1 MFYTQIMRKRD
12 DSKERKIQNAVAE
25 IILTEGA
32 AAVSTTRVAKKVGIA
47 QSNVYLYFKN
57 KEALIDSVFEREMSK
72 VRKAQGMDQLQD
84 QSLSLEERINSY
96 LNSLLRFAVE
106 NPESLMLIG
115 DIKFLKKVE
124 TGTALA
130 ETPANNAVIKLLTE
144 GKAAG
149 ILKELPISLM
159 MAFIFT
165 TVQAYGL
172 GVKKGEYVESD
183 SRELVLQTLRDAI
196 KK

>member
-1 MFYTQIMRKRD
+1 MRKRD

-165 TVQAYGL
+165 TVQAYGV
-172 GVKKGEYVESD
+172 GVEKGAITLSQIHVN
-183 SRELVLQTLRDAI
+183 LFLQTLRDAI